1 MEGDNEMSKKRRVNR
16 PYSIY
21 SVIFGV
27 TVVLL
32 FVIDYYAI
40 APGSFGGGIGFF
52 SIVFISPIGL
62 VFGLMGL
69 KNRKNRNVA
78 LLGIGINLLELFYFF
93 YTMTHF
99 AP

>member
-1 MEGDNEMSKKRRVNR
+1 MSKKRRVNR

-32 FVIDYYAI
+32 FILDYYAI
-40 APGSFGGGIGFF
+40 VPGSFGGGIGFF
-52 SIVFISPIGL
+52 SIIFISPIGL

-69 KNRKNRNVA
+69 KNENNRNIA
-78 LLGIGINLLELFYFF
+78 FLGIGINSLELFYFI
-93 YTMTHF
+93 YAMTHF

>member
-1 MEGDNEMSKKRRVNR
+1 MSKKRRVNR

-62 VFGLMGL
+62 VFGLMDFKNK
-69 KNRKNRNVA
+69 KNRNVALNVA